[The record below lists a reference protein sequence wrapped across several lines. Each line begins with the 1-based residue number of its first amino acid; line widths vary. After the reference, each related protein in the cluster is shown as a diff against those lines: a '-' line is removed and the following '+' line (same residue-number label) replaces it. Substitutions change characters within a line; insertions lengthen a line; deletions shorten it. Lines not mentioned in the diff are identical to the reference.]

1 MALCAQPTGMPSQLG
16 RGMQPAYPKRVW
28 LRQGTPPHS
37 MGGTAHRPVHSFWHQ
52 EDPQTGFSRRPSVTQ
67 SYTGLPLLPSLT
79 AAKCPLMTA
88 MQSSIHSHKARVFH
102 LRQVQHS
109 RVYGCFAHSGPA
121 IDDGSRRGQRSTR
134 SSTFVTRANG
144 RSTSP
149 TPISSNQISRRS
161 TGRHHLAHYRPC
173 HQLSPTGQHLY
184 RRELDGS

>member
-1 MALCAQPTGMPSQLG
+1 
-16 RGMQPAYPKRVW
+16 MQPAYPKGVW
-28 LRQGTPPHS
+28 PRRGTPPHS
-37 MGGTAHRPVHSFWHQ
+37 MGGTAHRPVHFFWHQ

-67 SYTGLPLLPSLT
+67 SYTGLPLLPGLT

-88 MQSSIHSHKARVFH
+88 IQSSIHSPKARVVH
-102 LRQVQHS
+102 MRQVQHS

-149 TPISSNQISRRS
+149 TPISSNQISRRVNWPAS
-161 TGRHHLAHYRPC
+161 PGSLATLPPAINHRPASVPARTGRFMIGSDC
-173 HQLSPTGQHLY
+173 HPPGP
-184 RRELDGS
+184 